1 MSKKDQVRRV
11 SIDCSGLDKPRM
23 LRALADALSFEE
35 HFGANFDALYDSLAD
50 NLQEHGALELE
61 LTNWSGLRMAKHN
74 RETLLSIFEDMQEEL
89 EPGMLKVK
97 IVERVIG

>member
-1 MSKKDQVRRV
+1 
-11 SIDCSGLDKPRM
+11 M

-97 IVERVIG
+97 IVELVIG